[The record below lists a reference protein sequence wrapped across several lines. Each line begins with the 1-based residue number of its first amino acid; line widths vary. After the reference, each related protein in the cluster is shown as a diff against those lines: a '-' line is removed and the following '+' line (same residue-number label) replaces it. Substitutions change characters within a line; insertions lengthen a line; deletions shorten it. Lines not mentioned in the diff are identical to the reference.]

1 MKTVETWARSVALE
15 ILEKQIKCQ
24 TGQWQGVSLPTIL
37 EVRAQELLNTLAEE
51 NER

>member
-24 TGQWQGVSLPTIL
+24 TGEWQGVSLSAII
-37 EVRAQELLNTLAEE
+37 EVRTIELLNALAEE
-51 NER
+51 NDK